1 MRRPAFRLCN
11 GLRRKG
17 GIYLYENLTKG
28 PVIVYLLREGR
39 EGREERITFLGEVTW
54 FTRGTAGGGGGG
66 KGESVNRPN
75 LINFKQNLY
84 FERTGIETFSPFSSI
99 IVNLFH
105 RISSGFN
112 KTRILTVYRPL

>member
-39 EGREERITFLGEVTW
+39 EGRITFLGRSHGSLGE
-54 FTRGTAGGGGGG
+54 RRGGGGG
-66 KGESVNRPN
+66 GESVNRPN

-84 FERTGIETFSPFSSI
+84 FERTGIVTFSPFSSI

-112 KTRILTVYRPL
+112 KTRIPTVYRPL

>member
-1 MRRPAFRLCN
+1 MRRPALRLCN

-39 EGREERITFLGEVTW
+39 EGRITFLGEVTW
-54 FTRGTAGGGGGG
+54 FTGGTAGGGGGR
-66 KGESVNRPN
+66 GESVNRPN

-84 FERTGIETFSPFSSI
+84 FERTGIVTFSPFSST

>member
-54 FTRGTAGGGGGG
+54 FTRGTAGGGGREGG
-66 KGESVNRPN
+66 ICQPA
-75 LINFKQNLY
+75 
-84 FERTGIETFSPFSSI
+84 
-99 IVNLFH
+99 
-105 RISSGFN
+105 
-112 KTRILTVYRPL
+112 